1 MSKSRM
7 SKKTLPQLFIVESL
21 KIEDEEEHRQEGD
34 IVSRML
40 RLSGKK
46 DTIYFY
52 IYVRV
57 VS

>member
-40 RLSGKK
+40 RL
-46 DTIYFY
+46 
-52 IYVRV
+52 
-57 VS
+57 